1 MNQFLGKLFLNG
13 KIETQTGLHIGGSRE
28 TGEIGGMDSP
38 VIKTANGIPYIPGS
52 SLKGKMR
59 CTLERAEGKEGA
71 RHSGEPC
78 GCGHCLVCL
87 LFGSHSSDDEKKTV
101 SRLCV
106 RDAWLD
112 IDDFKE
118 KFPDLIEE
126 KTFTEEKTENIIDR
140 ISGTA
145 KHPRTI
151 ERVPAGSLFDFEMV
165 LNFFEDDRDQ
175 IDQLIR
181 FFMRGLRMVE
191 DEYLGGS
198 GTRGSG
204 KVAFRHLAFS
214 LKRKLEYVGN
224 NTRLP
229 LLTKEN
235 TTFDVDELINVLMS
249 QLVG

>member
-28 TGEIGGMDSP
+28 TGEIGGMDDP
-38 VIKTANGIPYIPGS
+38 VIKTADGIPYIPGS

-71 RHSGEPC
+71 RNSGEPC
-78 GCGHCLVCL
+78 GCGQCLVCL
-87 LFGSHSSDDEKKTV
+87 LFGSHSSDDEKKTL
-101 SRLCV
+101 SRLSV

-140 ISGTA
+140 ISGAA
-145 KHPRTI
+145 KPRTI
-151 ERVPAGSLFDFEMV
+151 ERVPAGSLFGFEMV

-204 KVAFRHLAFS
+204 KVAFRNLTFS

-224 NTRLP
+224 NSRLP

-235 TTFDVDELINVLMS
+235 TTFDVDELIQVLMS